1 MSILLYAVTE
11 NNYFCQKQEA
21 QKTDKDWM
29 KIPLDRKLFKFI
41 TTLFKETIILSGR
54 KTYNILPS
62 SMFSDR
68 KIIALRKKNLQLQAA
83 LIKYPNSIIIGGHE
97 ILTYF
102 NQPDY
107 LQKVHTILTVK
118 LPIIIESAQETNYK
132 KDPLLNLKS
141 KKSADHSFTITNNT
155 HTIILESWKF

>member
-1 MSILLYAVTE
+1 
-11 NNYFCQKQEA
+11 
-21 QKTDKDWM
+21 
-29 KIPLDRKLFKFI
+29 
-41 TTLFKETIILSGR
+41 
-54 KTYNILPS
+54 
-62 SMFSDR
+62 MFSDR
-68 KIIALRKKNLQLQAA
+68 KIIALSKKNLQLQAA

-118 LPIIIESAQETNYK
+118 LPIMIESAQETNYK